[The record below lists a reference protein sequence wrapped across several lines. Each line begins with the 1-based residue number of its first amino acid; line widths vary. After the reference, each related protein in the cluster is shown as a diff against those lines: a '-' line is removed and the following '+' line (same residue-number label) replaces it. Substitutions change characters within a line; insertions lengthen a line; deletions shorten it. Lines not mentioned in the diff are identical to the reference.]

1 MVRAVPDG
9 LRLSEGQAGVC
20 CCPVS
25 FACVSCAG
33 VIPLTPIPCA
43 RSIGHSHATPVG
55 REGARCGGFP
65 PEFRLNSAC
74 LLRAL
79 ARLPHASRVPRRAA
93 RVRAHPRWF
102 REIGGR
108 FISRNRRGFVGGR
121 RYEDDGL
128 AGLRRSCEK
137 PLVVVGRP
145 CACVRA
151 GDGHPAATR
160 WVATRWVATGRA
172 AAGWVVVNASV
183 VFEGF
188 LGGDGDAWMSWD
200 NAANG
205 LLCFRDGGAYGPC
218 SKQRSRPTP
227 AFRRALSFVSWDN
240 RRTVPRCFAPSHASR
255 RGDQASA
262 GRVRALG
269 ILERPARKGASPAC
283 HARSAEAPSR
293 LGVLRV
299 FRRPCAWPAS
309 RVSRDWSVASRLEL
323 GVPPFASEGRALAC
337 CGRRSP
343 CDDAGDSRHVI

>member
-1 MVRAVPDG
+1 MADFRPNSVRTPHASCAPWRASRT
-9 LRLSEGQAGVC
+9 LPARLSRL
-20 CCPVS
+20 PH
-25 FACVSCAG
+25 VSCA
-33 VIPLTPIPCA
+33 
-43 RSIGHSHATPVG
+43 S
-55 REGARCGGFP
+55 
-65 PEFRLNSAC
+65 
-74 LLRAL
+74 
-79 ARLPHASRVPRRAA
+79 RRAA
-93 RVRAHPRWF
+93 HVRAHPRRF

-172 AAGWVVVNASV
+172 AAGWVVVTASV

-188 LGGDGDAWMSWD
+188 LDGDGDTWVSWD
-200 NAANG
+200 NAVNR
-205 LLCFRDGGAYGPC
+205 LLCFRDGGAYGLC

-255 RGDQASA
+255 RGGQASA

-269 ILERPARKGASPAC
+269 ILERPARKGASPAR
-283 HARSAEAPSR
+283 HARSAEASSR

-309 RVSRDWSVASRLEL
+309 RVSRDWSVASRFEL
-323 GVPPFASEGRALAC
+323 GMPPFVSERRALAC
-337 CGRRSP
+337 SGRRSP

>member
-1 MVRAVPDG
+1 MADFRPNSVRTPH
-9 LRLSEGQAGVC
+9 
-20 CCPVS
+20 
-25 FACVSCAG
+25 VSCAPWRASRTFSARPG
-33 VIPLTPIPCA
+33 VLHTFVHIL
-43 RSIGHSHATPVG
+43 VG
-55 REGARCGGFP
+55 F
-65 PEFRLNSAC
+65 
-74 LLRAL
+74 
-79 ARLPHASRVPRRAA
+79 ARLEGVLSR
-93 RVRAHPRWF
+93 
-102 REIGGR
+102 ETDEDL
-108 FISRNRRGFVGGR
+108 
-121 RYEDDGL
+121 YKDDGL
-128 AGLRRSCEK
+128 AGLRQSCEK
-137 PLVVVGRP
+137 RLTV
-145 CACVRA
+145 
-151 GDGHPAATR
+151 T
-160 WVATRWVATGRA
+160 
-172 AAGWVVVNASV
+172 ASV

-269 ILERPARKGASPAC
+269 ILERPARKGASPAR